1 MDAWQLNLDCS
12 IRYEIRVWGKY
23 ETVGKE
29 VGKYKIMKKLAA
41 GNWQMEFRLKYEIRV
56 HLKKMKKLVGGW
68 NLNSNMN

>member
-1 MDAWQLNLDCS
+1 MSL
-12 IRYEIRVWGKY
+12 
-23 ETVGKE
+23 
-29 VGKYKIMKKLAA
+29 GKYKIMKKLAA